1 MTCKDCCYFWKE
13 DEKRFSSCHFEIR
26 CPGDKA
32 PCEYEDSDYVEDP
45 DYPDEF

>member
-13 DEKRFSSCHFEIR
+13 DEERFSSCHFEIR

-32 PCEYEDSDYVEDP
+32 PCEYDETDFVEDP
-45 DYPDEF
+45 YYPEEL